1 VDDPLPAHVLSD
13 IADERLR
20 QLEKWGRQD
29 HEPAQWLAI
38 LASELG
44 ELAQALVEVDLRGD
58 PSWEPYWRSG
68 LIQLAAV
75 VVAATESADRRTTNP
90 AS

>member
-1 VDDPLPAHVLSD
+1 VEDPLPPKIVSE
-13 IADERLR
+13 IGDERRR

-44 ELAQALVEVDLRGD
+44 ELAQALVEVELRGD
-58 PSWEPYWRSG
+58 DAWRPYYRNG
-68 LIQLAAV
+68 LVQLAAV
-75 VVAATESADRRTTNP
+75 AIAAAESADR
-90 AS
+90 AAGD